1 MSIFP
6 TCCLH
11 TGRFPKSP
19 PDSHHLNYFMDGH
32 LYPISSCDE
41 ETPSGDDGD
50 SSGKPEEGTR
60 QTERKTNTETL
71 ATVL

>member
-1 MSIFP
+1 
-6 TCCLH
+6 
-11 TGRFPKSP
+11 
-19 PDSHHLNYFMDGH
+19 MDGH